1 MPGIKRTGQLAGFF
15 MSVVFSTGLISEY
28 LKAIN

>member
-1 MPGIKRTGQLAGFF
+1 MPKRRTGQLAGFF
-15 MSVVFSTGLISEY
+15 MSVIFSTGLISEY